1 MKRYILFAPLTYCYP
16 ILRPVQ
22 EEIRRRGDE
31 AAWYIGYGPDMLQP
45 GEKKLATIEEAI
57 AYDPIASLTAANYI
71 PDYLPG
77 VKVALFH
84 GYPITKRPNHPGSQ
98 FAIRGW
104 FDIYCTQGPSGTPVF
119 ERNAAKLGF
128 FKEYE
133 TGWTQADTYAAAD
146 KQKLPS
152 NDRPTVVYTS
162 TFTRGITSTGI
173 LFDTIR
179 KMVESRRWN
188 WLFTFHPKLDEETK
202 NRYKQL
208 AEENENAEYYD
219 GDNNPDFIARADVML
234 CDSSSIIT
242 EFMLMNRPVVTFR
255 NTNPG
260 QHLIDVTSTDE
271 IEPALE
277 KALTRP
283 EPLMKAIKQYTEYHE
298 GHLDGKASS
307 RVLDAIDDFI
317 STGHKTLTR
326 RKPLNLVRRIKLRR
340 ATGYPWWKGLFLNGE
355 LRIEN

>member
-1 MKRYILFAPLTYCYP
+1 MKRYLLFAPLTYCYP

-31 AAWYIGYGPDMLQP
+31 AAWYIGNGPDMLRP
-45 GEKKLATIEEAI
+45 DEKKLNSVEEAI
-57 AYDPIASLTAANYI
+57 AYNPVASLTAANYI

-77 VKVALFH
+77 IKVELFH

-104 FDIYCTQGPSGTPVF
+104 FDIYCTQGPSGTPTF
-119 ERNAAKLGF
+119 ERNAAKAGF
-128 FKEYE
+128 FKVYE
-133 TGWTQADTYAAAD
+133 TGWTKADLYADPA
-146 KQKLPS
+146 KQQPPR
-152 NDRPTVVYTS
+152 NPRPTVVYSS
-162 TFTRGITSTGI
+162 TFTQGITSTEA
-173 LFDTIR
+173 LFSTIER
-179 KMVESRRWN
+179 MVKSRCWN
-188 WLFTFHPKLDEETK
+188 WLFTFHPKLDEAVK

-242 EFMLMNRPVVTFR
+242 EFMLMNRPVVTYR

-260 QHLIDVTSTDE
+260 PHLIDVSAPE
-271 IEPALE
+271 EVEEAIE

-283 EPLMKAIKQYTEYHE
+283 AELMTAIKEYTQFHE

-307 RVLDAIDDFI
+307 RALDAIDDFLER
-317 STGHKTLTR
+317 GQKELRR
-326 RKPLNLVRRIKLRR
+326 RKPLNLLRRIKMRR
-340 ATGYPWWKGLFLNGE
+340 ATGYPWWKGLLK
-355 LRIEN
+355 R

>member
-1 MKRYILFAPLTYCYP
+1 MKRYLLFAPLTYCYP

-31 AAWYIGYGPDMLQP
+31 AAWYIGDGPDMLHP
-45 GEKKLATIEEAI
+45 GEKKLNSVQEAI
-57 AYDPIASLTAANYI
+57 DYNPIASLTAANYL

-77 VKVALFH
+77 IKVALFH

-119 ERNAAKLGF
+119 ERNAEKFGF
-128 FKEYE
+128 FKVYE
-133 TGWTQADTYAAAD
+133 TGWTKADIYAAAD
-146 KQKLPS
+146 KQMLPR
-152 NDRPTVVYTS
+152 NDRPTVVYSS
-162 TFTRGITSTGI
+162 TFTQGITSTAV
-173 LFDTIR
+173 LFDTIESLV
-179 KMVESRRWN
+179 KSRRWN
-188 WLFTFHPKLDEETK
+188 WLFTFHPKLDESIK

-242 EFMLMNRPVVTFR
+242 EFMLMNRPVVTYR

-260 QHLIDVTSTDE
+260 PHLIDVSSPQSVE
-271 IEPALE
+271 KAIET
-277 KALTRP
+277 ALTRP
-283 EPLMKAIKQYTEYHE
+283 KELMAAIKEYTQYHE

-307 RVLDAIDDFI
+307 RALDAIDDFI
-317 STGHKTLTR
+317 ARGHKELRR
-326 RKPLNLVRRIKLRR
+326 RKPLNLLRRLKMRR
-340 ATGYPWWKGLFLNGE
+340 ATGYPWWKGLLK
-355 LRIEN
+355 R